1 MLMSNDQT
9 FKEAENKIMF
19 ITLQHS
25 SLRVEE
31 HHNTPI
37 RVGEDHNFI
46 DSFSHF
52 H

>member
-25 SLRVEE
+25 SLRV
-31 HHNTPI
+31 
-37 RVGEDHNFI
+37 GEDHNFI